1 MKIPALT
8 INLSFWAHFRLGLVI
23 AVWLVAFLV
32 LIGPFDGAELSLAI
46 RARLMPP
53 YGMIFLLAYMPM
65 VWLQNFLH
73 RQLGYWNLL
82 TETIIVLGAYLICLL
97 LTYAYYKSPVM
108 NGTMDFGTFTA
119 SVFIP
124 TVLILSFILLFG
136 RWFISRK
143 ELAAVPE
150 AFPKL
155 LALRGDNRH
164 DVLRLLP
171 EQLVCVL
178 SAQNYAEVYYLL
190 DGELKKQLLRTTLT
204 KLDREVPD
212 LLRVHRSALVNP
224 AHFVRWE
231 GATEAVFYTVEVPV
245 SKQYRKQLMTA
256 LAKE

>member
-8 INLSFWAHFRLGLVI
+8 INLNFWKHLQLGLVI

-32 LIGPFDGAELSLAI
+32 LIGPFDGAELPFAI
-46 RARLMPP
+46 RAQLMPP
-53 YGMIFLLAYMPM
+53 YGIIFLLAYMPM
-65 VWLQNFLH
+65 VWLQNFLY

-82 TETIIVLGAYLICLL
+82 TEAVVVLGAYLLCLL
-97 LTYAYYKSPVM
+97 LTFAYYRSPVM
-108 NGTMDFGTFTA
+108 NGAMDFWMFTA

-124 TVLILSFILLFG
+124 TLLILSFILLFG

-143 ELAAVPE
+143 EPLAVAT
-150 AFPKL
+150 AAPKL
-155 LALRGDNRH
+155 LELRGDNRH

-204 KLDREVPD
+204 KLDREVPE
-212 LLRVHRSALVNP
+212 LMRVHRSALASPVP
-224 AHFVRWE
+224 FVRWE
-231 GATEAVFYTVEVPV
+231 GTTEAMFYTVEVPI
-245 SKQYRKQLMTA
+245 SKQYREQLMAA
-256 LAKE
+256 LAK

>member
-1 MKIPALT
+1 MKIPALS
-8 INLSFWAHFRLGLVI
+8 INLNFWAHFRLGMVI

-32 LIGPFDGAELSLAI
+32 LIGPFDGADLSLAL
-46 RARLMPP
+46 RAWLMPP
-53 YGMIFLLAYMPM
+53 YGILFLLAYMPM
-65 VWLQNFLH
+65 VWLQNLLH

-82 TETIIVLGAYLICLL
+82 TETVIVLGAYLLCLL
-97 LTYAYYKSPVM
+97 LTFAYYKSPVM
-108 NGTMDFGTFTA
+108 NGTMDFWTFTA

-124 TVLILSFILLFG
+124 TLLILSFIILFG

-143 ELAAVPE
+143 EPVAVPE
-150 AFPKL
+150 ASPKL

-204 KLDREVPD
+204 KLDREVPE
-212 LLRVHRSALVNP
+212 LMRVHRSALVSP
-224 AHFVRWE
+224 VHFVRWE
-231 GATEAVFYTVEVPV
+231 GTTEAMFYTVEVPI
-245 SKQYRKQLMTA
+245 SKQYREKLVTA
-256 LAKE
+256 VAES